1 MLQAELRH
9 VPQLPQHK
17 SATPNG
23 EAATRSP
30 VAKPVPT
37 KSRLTSEEMQAA
49 ADAAKTTAKHLTTV
63 SRIAQKVLYGPAGI
77 HKKDFCSGPKLVSVL
92 CLASASTEKVEVWV
106 KLRDDDRRLR
116 SVFRREVA
124 REIVAGRS
132 LLALELVMHVVCC
145 ASRKLCSTR
154 QACPPCGMLF

>member
-1 MLQAELRH
+1 MHSRNYLTMLQAELRH

-49 ADAAKTTAKHLTTV
+49 ADAAKTTAKHLTAV

-92 CLASASTEKVEVWV
+92 CLASASTEKVEG
-106 KLRDDDRRLR
+106 
-116 SVFRREVA
+116 S
-124 REIVAGRS
+124 G
-132 LLALELVMHVVCC
+132 
-145 ASRKLCSTR
+145 
-154 QACPPCGMLF
+154 